1 MATIIAAGFENYE
14 ESRAATAR
22 LADAGIGAEHI
33 CEFAV
38 NPPGMHDRTPIGGDH
53 ATSDGAMEAQGGAA
67 KGLAAGAAIGAVA
80 GAAAMPLIGP
90 AGIVAGAGAGAYTGS
105 LIGGMKGGVDKEE
118 QPDDTVIRPAE
129 TLIAVNVEMAG
140 IEPERVVRIFEDCG
154 AWQIER
160 ADGAWTNGEW
170 ADFDPVVPP
179 RLVGGRDPE
188 IGSPRRA

>member
-1 MATIIAAGFENYE
+1 MATIIAAGFETYD
-14 ESRAATAR
+14 ESRAALAR
-22 LADAGIGAEHI
+22 LAEAGIDAEYI

-53 ATSDGAMEAQGGAA
+53 ATSDGAMEAHGGAA

-80 GAAAMPLIGP
+80 GAAAVPLIGP

-118 QPDDTVIRPAE
+118 QPDDTIIRPAE
-129 TLIAVNVEMAG
+129 TLVAVNADMAG
-140 IEPERVVRIFEDCG
+140 IEADRIVRMFEECG
-154 AWQIER
+154 AWQIETAQGTW
-160 ADGAWTNGEW
+160 ADGEW

-179 RLVGGRDPE
+179 RLVGGRDPD
-188 IGSPRRA
+188 IGQSRRA

>member
-14 ESRAATAR
+14 ESRAALAR
-22 LADAGIGAEHI
+22 LADAGIGAEYI

-105 LIGGMKGGVDKEE
+105 LIGGMKAGVDHEV
-118 QPDDTVIRPAE
+118 QPDDTVVRPAE
-129 TLIAVNVEMAG
+129 AMVAVNVDGAG
-140 IEPERVVRIFEDCG
+140 LDRDRIVQLFEQCG
-154 AWQIER
+154 AWQIEE
-160 ADGAWTNGEW
+160 AQGSWEDGEW
-170 ADFDPVVPP
+170 TDFDPAVSPH
-179 RLVGGRDPE
+179 LIGGRDP
-188 IGSPRRA
+188 GLGVAPRP